1 MPTSSC
7 VVESDAMLSAI
18 SEHGSQSWKVTM
30 TAGNEHNSSWER
42 DPSILLPRATGCV
55 FGRSGGRPFC
65 DVIVDEREL
74 RVTFASEAEA
84 ASFRDAARA
93 AGVPVEAE
101 RHLSRLL
108 SVTLG
113 GTLLLLAIAYFVLR

>member
-1 MPTSSC
+1 
-7 VVESDAMLSAI
+7 MLQAA
-18 SEHGSQSWKVTM
+18 SEHGSRSWKVTM
-30 TAGNEHNSSWER
+30 MARNEHGSSWER

-65 DVIVDEREL
+65 DVIVDEQEL

-93 AGVPVEAE
+93 AGIPIEAD

-108 SVTLG
+108 AATLG
-113 GTLLLLAIAYFVLR
+113 GACLLFAIACFVLR